1 MDTETLYRPY
11 IDRKYSEFSQRL
23 TKHRDRPYLGVRIP
37 VLRRL
42 AGEIESA
49 DFPVVYHEDVLL
61 RGFWIARQRIPF
73 SEKRKLLEDHLQ
85 YLETW
90 DEVDCF
96 ASEIKPKPDEKDTAY
111 SYFMNLI
118 RSSNTMT
125 RRFGIIF
132 MMKQRKSYS
141 DKTEEILEAI
151 TAADNDEYYVSMAV
165 AWALTTFYMDDNSID
180 KWFNRISQETLKR
193 TQQKIRDSIRERK
206 HRK

>member
-1 MDTETLYRPY
+1 MDTETLYKPYVDTAYRDFSMKLTKNIDRPY
-11 IDRKYSEFSQRL
+11 I
-23 TKHRDRPYLGVRIP
+23 GVRLP
-37 VLRRL
+37 VLRKL
-42 AGEIESA
+42 AKEIEDI

-61 RGFWIARQRIPF
+61 RGFWIGRQKLPF
-73 SEKRKLLEDHLQ
+73 NEKLKLIDNHIQ

-132 MMKQRKSYS
+132 MMKQRN
-141 DKTEEILEAI
+141 

-165 AWALTTFYMDDNSID
+165 AWALTTFYMNDNSID
-180 KWFNRISQETLKR
+180 KWFGRISQETLKR

-206 HRK
+206 QRK

>member
-1 MDTETLYRPY
+1 MDTETLYKPYIDTAYRDFSMKLTKNIDRPY
-11 IDRKYSEFSQRL
+11 I
-23 TKHRDRPYLGVRIP
+23 GVRLP
-37 VLRRL
+37 VLRKL
-42 AGEIESA
+42 AKEIEDI

-61 RGFWIARQRIPF
+61 RGFWIGRQKLPF
-73 SEKRKLLEDHLQ
+73 NEKLKLIDNHIQ

-180 KWFNRISQETLKR
+180 KWFGRISQETLKR
-193 TQQKIRDSIRERK
+193 TQQKIWDSIRERK
-206 HRK
+206 PKQ